1 MVRQVGRSPIK
12 RARLKQCLPEALK
25 VASAHRFLC
34 RHAAAHASTCSRSG
48 GFLRRVV
55 EDLEADP

>member
-25 VASAHRFLC
+25 VASAHRFLW
-34 RHAAAHASTCSRSG
+34 RHAGAHASTGAKIG
-48 GFLRRVV
+48 GFLRRVM
-55 EDLEADP
+55 EDLEACP